1 MMVLVVSAVFIA
13 IALPFIRTNF
23 TFPVIEQQLGMGLLS
38 HQDQK
43 NIPVCPG
50 GPRGTGI
57 EEEPE
62 KSSLSLQL

>member
-1 MMVLVVSAVFIA
+1 
-13 IALPFIRTNF
+13 
-23 TFPVIEQQLGMGLLS
+23 MGLLS

-43 NIPVCPG
+43 NMPVCSG